1 MSVKDPFQQ
10 LVDEITLIR
19 QDMERLKRTSLD
31 KEDAEALHEMLAE
44 GVDRMR
50 KVGPEV
56 QKAVEMRLLGVA
68 AVLREETT
76 KAAASAAE
84 GAIEKTRAESL
95 EAARSLSQ
103 AAGEARRQAWRYF
116 GGFWVWLTSML
127 ATGAVLA
134 FCWPMAWKR
143 PSRPSRSM
151 IWCATTAV
159 DRGSV
164 GRSWTRTTGP
174 ASAPSGSDKR
184 RKGRTER
191 TRPLSQ
197 AISRR
202 TNLGRCG
209 LPGQLPRFPHRSPA

>member
-68 AVLREETT
+68 AVLREETV

-84 GAIEKTRAESL
+84 GAIEQTRAESL
-95 EAARSLSQ
+95 EAARSFSQ

-116 GGFWVWLTSML
+116 GGFWVWLASML
-127 ATGAVLA
+127 ATGAVLGLLLA
-134 FCWPMAWKR
+134 YGME
-143 PSRPSRSM
+143 
-151 IWCATTAV
+151 TAK
-159 DRGSV
+159 
-164 GRSWTRTTGP
+164 
-174 ASAPSGSDKR
+174 SA
-184 RKGRTER
+184 
-191 TRPLSQ
+191 L
-197 AISRR
+197 
-202 TNLGRCG
+202 
-209 LPGQLPRFPHRSPA
+209 

>member
-44 GVDRMR
+44 GVDRMS

-56 QKAVEMRLLGVA
+56 QKAIDNRLLAVA
-68 AVLREETT
+68 AVLREETS

-116 GGFWVWLTSML
+116 GGFWVWLASML
-127 ATGAVLA
+127 A
-134 FCWPMAWKR
+134 
-143 PSRPSRSM
+143 PSEGFF
-151 IWCATTAV
+151 V
-159 DRGSV
+159 
-164 GRSWTRTTGP
+164 
-174 ASAPSGSDKR
+174 
-184 RKGRTER
+184 E
-191 TRPLSQ
+191 
-197 AISRR
+197 
-202 TNLGRCG
+202 
-209 LPGQLPRFPHRSPA
+209 PR

>member
-31 KEDAEALHEMLAE
+31 KEDAESLHEMLAE

-76 KAAASAAE
+76 KAAVSAAE

-95 EAARSLSQ
+95 EVARSLSQ
-103 AAGEARRQAWRYF
+103 AAGEVRRQAWRYF
-116 GGFWVWLTSML
+116 GGFWVWLASML
-127 ATGAVLA
+127 ATGAIIGALA
-134 FCWPMAWKR
+134 MAWIAGRGDAREFGQFPSIYCGSAGGQVVEQNNGSSYCAIWINR
-143 PSRPSRSM
+143 P
-151 IWCATTAV
+151 
-159 DRGSV
+159 D
-164 GRSWTRTTGP
+164 
-174 ASAPSGSDKR
+174 
-184 RKGRTER
+184 
-191 TRPLSQ
+191 Q
-197 AISRR
+197 
-202 TNLGRCG
+202 
-209 LPGQLPRFPHRSPA
+209 